1 MYIIIAIRDFPT
13 FPLKWRGSYFVAQC
27 ETIEQAKD
35 AAKAEARLRGGKY
48 GCVIYRDNENE
59 SEVCL
64 INWNGEEV

>member
-1 MYIIIAIRDFPT
+1 MKRANYTKR
-13 FPLKWRGSYFVAQC
+13 
-27 ETIEQAKD
+27 IEQAKD